1 MQDKSNQLLKEY
13 FGYEAFK
20 QGQKALIDKILIGQ
34 DVLGI
39 MPTGAGKSICYQ
51 IPALCMEGT
60 ALVISPLISLMKDQ
74 VDALNELG
82 IKAAFINS
90 SLNLA
95 EYREVMSKARKQ
107 GYKLLYIAPE
117 RLDTDSFRELVAGLD
132 ISMVAIDEAHCVS
145 QWGHDFRPSY
155 TRISALISGMD
166 KRPVVAAFTATATP
180 RVREDVEKLLGLS
193 DPFVLV
199 TGFDREKLYFQVEK
213 PSDKFNY
220 LLNYIKKD
228 KDASGI
234 IYCSTR
240 KTVESVCEKLNRKGI
255 KAVRYHAGLNEEE
268 RTANQ
273 EAFIYDRVPVI
284 AATNAFGMGIDKSN
298 IRYVIHYNMPKTMEN
313 YYQEAGRAGRDGERA
328 ECILLFS
335 AADTVMNKLLI
346 ENGGESA
353 DKSEDYRK
361 LQEMVDYCN
370 TDSCLRGYILR
381 YFGEQ
386 DYPQSCDNCGNCLSN
401 KEQTDITV
409 EAQKILSCI
418 IKTGG
423 RFGSGM
429 ITDILKGANTG
440 RLKELSFDKLSTY
453 GIMKDYSKETI
464 RDIIAYL
471 VSEGFISI
479 KGDKYP
485 MLSVSSKASSILN
498 GERQMIIKRLIPKE
512 GQKSRQPGADPDKE
526 LFERLRLI
534 RKGIAE
540 GKGVPPFV
548 IFSDATLTD
557 MCVKL
562 PGDMESMLGVSGVG
576 AFKLEKYG
584 EPFIKAINEYM
595 VDKKPT
601 AKAVQPKEQEKDAVS
616 KAAKPE
622 KEDTRL
628 KTYEMYISGKTIN
641 EIARE
646 RGLTQ
651 ITIEGHLT
659 DCLEKG
665 LELDYQYLIPE
676 EHEAEIMKAIA
687 DLGTERL
694 KPIKEAVS
702 PEVTYTAIKFAICKY
717 KKNMEQQ
724 SI

>member
-1 MQDKSNQLLKEY
+1 MQDKSIQILQEY
-13 FGYEAFK
+13 FGYSSFK
-20 QGQKALIDKILIGQ
+20 QGQKAIIDRILKGQ

-39 MPTGAGKSICYQ
+39 MPTGAGKSLCYQ
-51 IPALCMEGT
+51 VPALCLDGT

-74 VDALNELG
+74 VDTLNELG
-82 IKAAFINS
+82 IKAAYINS

-107 GYKLLYIAPE
+107 EYKLLYIAPE
-117 RLDTDSFRELVAGLD
+117 RLDTDSFKELAAGLK
-132 ISMVAIDEAHCVS
+132 ISIIAIDEAHCVS
-145 QWGHDFRPSY
+145 EWGHDFRPSY
-155 TRISALISGMD
+155 TKIADLISSMD

-180 RVREDVEKLLGLS
+180 RVKDDVEKLLGLHR
-193 DPFVLV
+193 PYVLV

-213 PSDKFNY
+213 PSDKFSH
-220 LLNYIKKD
+220 LLDYIRKNSE
-228 KDASGI
+228 ASGI

-255 KAVRYHAGLNEEE
+255 KAVRYHAGLGEEE

-284 AATNAFGMGIDKSN
+284 VATNAFGMGIDKSN

-335 AADTVMNKLLI
+335 AADTVMNKFLI
-346 ENGGESA
+346 ENSGESS
-353 DKSEDYRK
+353 DKSEEYKK
-361 LQEMVDYCN
+361 LQDIVDYCN
-370 TDSCLRGYILR
+370 TDCCLRGYILR

-401 KEQTDITV
+401 KEQSDITV

-418 IKTGG
+418 KRTGG

-429 ITDILKGANTG
+429 ITDILRGANTG
-440 RLKELSFDKLSTY
+440 RLKELGFDKLSTY
-453 GIMKDYSKETI
+453 GIMVDYSKETI

-471 VSEGFISI
+471 VSEGFINV

-485 MLSVSSKASSILN
+485 MLSVSPRAGSILE
-498 GERQMIIKRLIPKE
+498 GEEQIIIKRLIAKAGKE
-512 GQKSRQPGADPDKE
+512 KQQPGVEPERE
-526 LFERLRLI
+526 LFEKLRLI
-534 RKGIAE
+534 RKNIAE

-557 MCVKL
+557 MCRKL
-562 PGDMESMLGVSGVG
+562 PVDSESMLGVSGVG

-595 VDKKPT
+595 TDKKLNLKDASEEEPEKVEVRKT
-601 AKAVQPKEQEKDAVS
+601 AKPK
-616 KAAKPE
+616 

-628 KTYEMYISGKTIN
+628 TTYEMYISGKSIG
-641 EIARE
+641 EISRE

-651 ITIEGHLT
+651 ITVEGHLI

-665 LELDYQYLIPE
+665 LDLDYQRHIPE
-676 EHEAEIMKAIA
+676 EHEAEIMKAIN
-687 DLGTERL
+687 DFGTERL

-702 PEVTYTAIKFAICKY
+702 SEVTYTAIKFAIWKY
-717 KKNMEQQ
+717 KNDLEK
-724 SI
+724 